1 MAFKMD
7 IKNSIIILA
16 VYIIIL
22 ASIITLIVFKRWYKL
37 DHRNLFSQEIFWFA
51 ILTPVFSFFYFGIF
65 SWIGHLPQLD
75 NEGMNNFIA
84 ISKLPLLLLASSVP
98 LGAIVTNLH
107 RTYQV
112 EAQIKTAETK
122 NQTDGY
128 YAHNKYHV
136 EFLGKV
142 NYSKRVVKSENE
154 KTEQAN
160 NLILSVAQPHSLY
173 KRLFPDS
180 SPILGPQYTPSNS
193 AINKINILLDKNIYA
208 FKALDSNYYIN
219 TIGNGVDE
227 NNKELKTIRINL
239 LTLCAFLYLNDDV
252 RDITIIDTKSR
263 SPKLCMIIT
272 ILRMRLICHKISVI
286 LLEILD
292 IYGIT
297 KQSHPDL
304 INKVKSFR
312 NSAKEARLI
321 LDQTPLPARSK
332 PLKGVLTSIN
342 EAETA
347 STQEDKHSSEQPA
360 KSLTETSSK

>member
-1 MAFKMD
+1 MD

-22 ASIITLIVFKRWYKL
+22 ASFITLIVFKRWYKL
-37 DHRNLFSQEIFWFA
+37 DHKNLFSQELFWFA

-65 SWIGHLPQLD
+65 SWKGHLPQFD

-107 RTYQV
+107 RTYQT

-142 NYSKRVVKSENE
+142 NYSKRVVKSEND

-160 NLILSVAQPHSLY
+160 NLNLSVAQPHSLY

-180 SPILGPQYTPSNS
+180 SPTLGPQYTPSNS
-193 AINKINILLDKNIYA
+193 TIKKINILLDNNINA

-227 NNKELKTIRINL
+227 NNKELKKIRITL
-239 LTLCAFLYLNDDV
+239 LTLCAFLYLNDDIK
-252 RDITIIDTKSR
+252 DITIIDTKSR
-263 SPKLCMIIT
+263 NPKLCMIFT
-272 ILRMRLICHKISVI
+272 ILRMRLICIKISVV

-292 IYGIT
+292 IYGIN

-312 NSAKEARLI
+312 SSAKEARLI

-360 KSLTETSSK
+360 KSLTEPSSE